1 MMKTDDIVKVRVGD
15 SAYYFILGKV
25 LKDKNISKN
34 KLSVVTNTD
43 YKVIDRLMNGNLAK
57 IDLDVLERLCQ
68 YLNCEA
74 NDIIELKRGIYTN
87 ND

>member
-15 SAYYFILGKV
+15 SAYYFKLGKV
-25 LKDKNISKN
+25 LKDRNISKN
-34 KLSVVTNTD
+34 KLTVVTNTD